1 MTRLTSAV
9 RELCLKRKLYANI
22 ENGSGYPVL
31 HTFQINKKEF
41 ELCQMMLCV
50 EANIYGWEGGDN

>member
-9 RELCLKRKLYANI
+9 RELCLRRKLYANI

-41 ELCQMMLCV
+41 ELCQMLLCV